1 MPDDDFQ
8 MEPKKRRKNL
18 KDHEVTLE
26 AATRAFDDPLA
37 LEFQDR
43 RFAYN
48 EERWCIVGMVDSRL
62 LHVTFTDRA
71 DVRHIISARG
81 AEPHERRRYHEE
93 PR

>member
-18 KDHEVTLE
+18 KAHDVTFE
-26 AATRAFDDPLA
+26 AAMRAFDDPLA

-43 RFAYN
+43 RFAYD
-48 EERWCIVGMVDSRL
+48 EERWCIIGMVDGRL
-62 LHVTFTDRA
+62 LHVTFTDRD

-81 AEPHERRRYHEE
+81 AEPHERRRYHKEA
-93 PR
+93 R